1 MDKQDAGHQEN
12 ELKLSGSLSNQL
24 KYVGDTVENALSK
37 LCTSLDLLGIQHSA
51 PKKIYQEDI
60 YYDTRQRQLEKNGCS
75 LRIRVIEGEKF
86 LTAKK
91 PSQMIAGPLQRTEY
105 EQPIPVKEQPLDHMK
120 KCFSQYFPD
129 YTENPLD
136 EILQVRNMR
145 HEIQLSTH
153 CGNHYTLCFDK
164 YTYYCRE
171 TGASSDSFYEIE
183 IEQIGENNIE
193 KDPDI
198 QGLSRLFTEL
208 LGFQTERRNKY
219 KKGIVWLK
227 DERTF
232 ESRIFILFDFV
243 SYSRAPSIVQRQLIR
258 DFINLVY
265 PKLEEYAPDCIKI
278 PIGDGMILGCPPD
291 TRVIAFL
298 NSLFSALRQHNEN
311 VQQERRLQIRT
322 ALHYGPVFKYTD
334 INGDLNYAG
343 SGINFVARIASQTD
357 SNQVL
362 ISLECAQYLLESCRI
377 NPQYL
382 SEQTLIT
389 VKHGVTLSVRNYF
402 DPQSRIG
409 IPNPA
414 E

>member
-1 MDKQDAGHQEN
+1 MK
-12 ELKLSGSLSNQL
+12 SN
-24 KYVGDTVENALSK
+24 S
-37 LCTSLDLLGIQHSA
+37 
-51 PKKIYQEDI
+51 
-60 YYDTRQRQLEKNGCS
+60 
-75 LRIRVIEGEKF
+75 
-86 LTAKK
+86 
-91 PSQMIAGPLQRTEY
+91 PL
-105 EQPIPVKEQPLDHMK
+105 
-120 KCFSQYFPD
+120 
-129 YTENPLD
+129 N
-136 EILQVRNMR
+136 
-145 HEIQLSTH
+145 EIQLSTH

-164 YTYYCRE
+164 YTYYCQE
-171 TGASSDSFYEIE
+171 TGAGSDSFYEIE

-193 KDPDI
+193 KDLDI

-208 LGFQTERRNKY
+208 LGFQTEYRNKY
-219 KKGIVWLK
+219 KKGIAWLK
-227 DERTF
+227 DEHTF

-265 PKLEEYAPDCIKI
+265 PRLEEYAPDCIKI
-278 PIGDGMILGCPPD
+278 PIGDGMILGCPSD
-291 TRVIAFL
+291 TGIIAFL
-298 NSLFSALRQHNEN
+298 NSLFNALRQHNEN

-362 ISLECAQYLLESCRI
+362 ISQECAQYLLESCRI

-382 SEQTLIT
+382 SEQTPIT

-409 IPNPA
+409 IPGSA